1 MNTVAGAPDEG
12 RAQVGP
18 GRTKQFV
25 FWALVAGGFSL
36 FVALGVWQLHRL
48 AWKLDLI
55 QTVNERV
62 HAEPVDAPGPSAWPE
77 LSATGDAYRHI
88 RVTGQF
94 TGARPALAQ
103 AVTRLGPGFW
113 VLEPFRTDRGFVVLV
128 NRGFVT
134 GDEARDLPQ
143 TSRAE
148 VTMTGLLRM
157 TEPGGGFLRKNDP
170 GADRWYSR
178 DVTAIATARG
188 LDTVAPYFID
198 ADASSERQDVPV
210 GGLTV
215 VSFRNH
221 HLIYALTWFGLAAML
236 AGWTAFLLRERLK

>member
-1 MNTVAGAPDEG
+1 MTTAAGTSDDG
-12 RAQVGP
+12 RAN
-18 GRTKQFV
+18 GRSGRIKQFA
-25 FWALVAGGFSL
+25 FWALVAAGFCL
-36 FVALGVWQLHRL
+36 FIALGVWQLHRL

-62 HAEPVDAPGPSAWPE
+62 HAEAVDAPGPSAWPE
-77 LSATGDAYRHI
+77 LSATGDAYRHV

-94 TGARPALAQ
+94 TGAPPAFAQ

-113 VLEPFRTDRGFVVLV
+113 VLEPFRTDRGFIVLV

-134 GDEARDLPQ
+134 GEEAKGLPK

-148 VTMTGLLRM
+148 VTMTGLLRI
-157 TEPGGGFLRKNDP
+157 TEPGGGFLRRNDP

-178 DVTAIATARG
+178 DVAAIAAARG
-188 LDTVAPYFID
+188 LDDVAPYFID
-198 ADASSERQDVPV
+198 ADASSERADVPV

-215 VSFRNH
+215 VTFRNH
-221 HLIYALTWFGLAAML
+221 HLIYALTWFGLAGML
-236 AGWTAFLLRERLK
+236 AGWTIFLLRQRLK